1 MIQINAAAVS
11 PAHRA
16 SVVPA
21 TPINA
26 RALIVVCEEDT
37 GIGVARRA
45 RFGERRMGP
54 GE

>member
-16 SVVPA
+16 SMVPV

-26 RALIVVCEEDT
+26 RTPIVFSEEDT
-37 GIGVARRA
+37 GIGIARRA